1 METAAWFSV
10 TYKKFWWQFFNGA
23 FLLSYNGILL
33 KLHWVSTLIPNVF
46 FKTIVTK
53 MNTRINSESSCHAA
67 GQNTAPFID
76 WNTSLG
82 HFHPSWGARRGTTA
96 HGFAVFLAW
105 TQLLIKVWLNHKP
118 SLCAQNRKQCGSKKC
133 QWRLGYRSLYVA
145 VWGTFLFCFCFF
157 FSSLALHLFPVQGQE
172 YPMCLPLWQDQKTAF
187 RLPCGIS
194 RKHKAQNGREE
205 HQCTVDGNKWLVTPA
220 TRVGRAWERQYHQS
234 PMYFRKYK
242 GKPNSSESTASS
254 SISHRDS
261 IADRQDQKSEQ
272 MDTVKATPAEH
283 TISPLLYALGTFL
296 E

>member
-157 FSSLALHLFPVQGQE
+157 FFLFG
-172 YPMCLPLWQDQKTAF
+172 
-187 RLPCGIS
+187 S
-194 RKHKAQNGREE
+194 
-205 HQCTVDGNKWLVTPA
+205 
-220 TRVGRAWERQYHQS
+220 
-234 PMYFRKYK
+234 
-242 GKPNSSESTASS
+242 
-254 SISHRDS
+254 
-261 IADRQDQKSEQ
+261 
-272 MDTVKATPAEH
+272 
-283 TISPLLYALGTFL
+283 SPLSRSGSGIPHVPPVVTRPENCLQASLWHQQEAESSKWQRRTSMHCRWK
-296 E
+296 

>member
-157 FSSLALHLFPVQGQE
+157 SLWLFTSFPFRVRNT
-172 YPMCLPLWQDQKTAF
+172 PCASRCDKTRKLPSGFLVASA
-187 RLPCGIS
+187 GS
-194 RKHKAQNGREE
+194 RKLK
-205 HQCTVDGNKWLVTPA
+205 
-220 TRVGRAWERQYHQS
+220 
-234 PMYFRKYK
+234 M
-242 GKPNSSESTASS
+242 
-254 SISHRDS
+254 
-261 IADRQDQKSEQ
+261 
-272 MDTVKATPAEH
+272 AEKN
-283 TISPLLYALGTFL
+283 INAL
-296 E
+296 